1 MRAVRTADGRVIP
14 CAEPICYVPAFRR
27 PEGWPPYRAINGKC
41 PVTFIPVRGV
51 EDAAPYN
58 NFEPHLMILNG

>member
-1 MRAVRTADGRVIP
+1 MVDLI
-14 CAEPICYVPAFRR
+14 RR

-41 PVTFIPVRGV
+41 PVIFIPVRGV
-51 EDAAPYN
+51 EDATPYN